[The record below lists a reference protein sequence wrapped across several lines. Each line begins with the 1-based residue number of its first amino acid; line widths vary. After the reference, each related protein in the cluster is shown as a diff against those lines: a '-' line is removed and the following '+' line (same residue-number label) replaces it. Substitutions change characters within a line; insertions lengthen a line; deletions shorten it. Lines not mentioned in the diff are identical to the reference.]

1 MPRSSST
8 RMSSSSA
15 RTARSRILS
24 WSRRTA
30 SSTSAARLAGPSIP
44 SSPGSNMYAKLHK
57 TDTRTILAVCD
68 EDILGK
74 TFREK
79 GLKLEVTEH
88 FFKGDKMDE
97 TALWALIRTEEPP
110 SMNLVG

>member
-1 MPRSSST
+1 
-8 RMSSSSA
+8 
-15 RTARSRILS
+15 
-24 WSRRTA
+24 
-30 SSTSAARLAGPSIP
+30 
-44 SSPGSNMYAKLHK
+44 MYAKLHK

-88 FFKGDKMDE
+88 FFKGDKMDA

-110 SMNLVG
+110 SMNLVGKETIRFAIRHKLIDKENVALIQGIPHALIF